1 MTSIDTMLPSGKLT
15 FSQELRNL
23 SDRFAD
29 RPVRL
34 GQILDAM
41 QGRGFDLLL
50 VFITLPFIT
59 PIPLPG
65 FSLPFGL
72 AVAVIGARLALGKKP
87 WLPAKLLKRELPTQF
102 LARVLR
108 AARRI
113 VRALEFFLRPRLAF
127 MNDHLIFRR
136 TAGALIACSGLLMIL
151 PLPVPFSNSLPALTV
166 LLLAAGSLERDGAF
180 FLAGCSLFLVT
191 IGFFIFLALG
201 GGHLMNDF
209 WQTRI
214 RGSGP

>member
-1 MTSIDTMLPSGKLT
+1 MTSALPSLPASPLT
-15 FSQELRNL
+15 FSQELRDL
-23 SDRFAD
+23 TDRFAD
-29 RPVRL
+29 CPVRL

-41 QGRGFDLLL
+41 KGRGFDLLL

-72 AVAVIGARLALGKKP
+72 TVAVIGARLALGKKP
-87 WLPAKLLKRELPTQF
+87 WLPAKLLKRELPPRF

-108 AARRI
+108 AAGRI

-136 TAGALIACSGLLMIL
+136 TAGALIACSGILMLL

-166 LLLAAGSLERDGAF
+166 LLLAAGALERDGAF
-180 FLAGCSLFLVT
+180 FLAGCTSFLISLAYFLFLL
-191 IGFFIFLALG
+191 IGGAHFLDGLWDA
-201 GGHLMNDF
+201 
-209 WQTRI
+209 RA
-214 RGSGP
+214 